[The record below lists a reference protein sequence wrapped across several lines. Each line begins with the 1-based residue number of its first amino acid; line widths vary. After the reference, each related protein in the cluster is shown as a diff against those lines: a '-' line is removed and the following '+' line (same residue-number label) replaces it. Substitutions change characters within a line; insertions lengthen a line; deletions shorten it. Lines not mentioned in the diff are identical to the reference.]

1 MERRFFW
8 REILDSRC
16 GSWAEDEVRDLKN
29 LIIESSSSSSSSPSS
44 SSSTSSS
51 SSPSLSCCWSSGSC
65 SCWRKGRKMW
75 VEESE
80 EFVEVGGVEKR
91 EKRFGVLDL
100 DLEKSE
106 SER

>member
-1 MERRFFW
+1 MGRRFFW
-8 REILDSRC
+8 KESLDSRC
-16 GSWAEDEVRDLKN
+16 GSWVEDEVRDLKN
-29 LIIESSSSSSSSPSS
+29 LIIESSSSSSSS

-51 SSPSLSCCWSSGSC
+51 SSSSLSCCCCCWGSGSC

-91 EKRFGVLDL
+91 EKRLGVLDL

>member
-1 MERRFFW
+1 M
-8 REILDSRC
+8 DSRC
-16 GSWAEDEVRDLKN
+16 GSWVEDEVRDLKN
-29 LIIESSSSSSSSPSS
+29 LIIESSSSSSSS
-44 SSSTSSS
+44 SSTSSS
-51 SSPSLSCCWSSGSC
+51 SLSCCCWGSGSS

-91 EKRFGVLDL
+91 EKRFGVLGL
-100 DLEKSE
+100 DLEKRE

>member
-1 MERRFFW
+1 M
-8 REILDSRC
+8 DSRC
-16 GSWAEDEVRDLKN
+16 GSWVEDEVRDLKN
-29 LIIESSSSSSSSPSS
+29 LIIESSSSSSSS
-44 SSSTSSS
+44 SSTSSS
-51 SSPSLSCCWSSGSC
+51 SLSCCCWGSGS
-65 SCWRKGRKMW
+65 SSRWRKGRKMW

-91 EKRFGVLDL
+91 EKRFWVLGL

>member
-1 MERRFFW
+1 
-8 REILDSRC
+8 
-16 GSWAEDEVRDLKN
+16 
-29 LIIESSSSSSSSPSS
+29 
-44 SSSTSSS
+44 
-51 SSPSLSCCWSSGSC
+51 
-65 SCWRKGRKMW
+65 MW